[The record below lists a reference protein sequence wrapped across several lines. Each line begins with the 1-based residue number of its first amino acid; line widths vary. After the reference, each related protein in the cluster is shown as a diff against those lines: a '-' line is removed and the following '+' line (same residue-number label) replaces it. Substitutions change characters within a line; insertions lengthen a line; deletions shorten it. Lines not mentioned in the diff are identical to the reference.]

1 MGNVESSIDGSL
13 DGSEDSVSIGG
24 SGETEIKESSEG
36 SGFNSLLLSEGLD
49 VNVLS
54 GSFGDEVE
62 SLGH

>member
-1 MGNVESSIDGSL
+1 VGNVKSSVDGSL

-24 SGETEIKESSEG
+24 SGEAEIKEGSEG
-36 SGFNSLLLSEGLD
+36 SGFHSLLLSEGLD